1 MINAIPKTGDSHDD
15 LSAKI
20 ITLIKAFKSDME
32 LTGGSEAVE
41 ELISSAGSRALGE
54 TIARD
59 YGRLRV
65 AAGSWTK
72 SLDQAATIMRTLAD
86 QT

>member
-1 MINAIPKTGDSHDD
+1 MIKAIPQRGDSKED

-20 ITLIKAFKSDME
+20 ITLIKAFKSDLE
-32 LTGGSEAVE
+32 LSGGDEAVE
-41 ELISSAGSRALGE
+41 DLISSAGSRALGE

-72 SLDQAATIMRTLAD
+72 SLDQASQVMRTLAD